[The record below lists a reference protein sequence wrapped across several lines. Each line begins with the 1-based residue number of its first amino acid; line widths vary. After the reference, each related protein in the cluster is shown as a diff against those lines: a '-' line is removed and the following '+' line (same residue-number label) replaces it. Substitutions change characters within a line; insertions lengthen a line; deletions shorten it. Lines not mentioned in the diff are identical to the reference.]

1 MKAEKITFWNTPP
14 EIGSLPITGNEKT
27 ILSIVDTFTRNG
39 GDCWATDQQFADV
52 ILCSR
57 QTINALI
64 RKLVEKGLLR
74 KEVMR
79 ISSDNTPRKLYLGDL
94 ATPLSNN
101 LTTLVKNP
109 DYPSQKSRLPLSK
122 IPTQIV
128 NKEIKEIKENEA
140 SATAT
145 AHTDT
150 ATADPV
156 TPSPQTIVE
165 LEQAIEKRIK
175 LEETSPLKKLRKEK
189 RKIGSLEELDLTP
202 EVRAAAERW
211 MDHKRAIG
219 KPIKLPK
226 LIAEVKKHGAGL
238 PGVVERSID
247 QGWTGLFPLPKIA
260 PWLRASSVASDWIS
274 AVGKFDPAKP
284 GTGKASEEVIN
295 ANPGL
300 KEIIVKIRD
309 KEQIRKSSDFVKRI
323 KQDEFFRNRIER
335 SIKEEL
341 TVVLTSGIGGK

>member
-1 MKAEKITFWNTPP
+1 MSDQKAIRYINISETVLVQPVGFPEK
-14 EIGSLPITGNEKT
+14 G
-27 ILSIVDTFTRNG
+27 ILAIVQGFIDAG
-39 GDCWATDQQFADV
+39 QECWVTDRQFGEAMG
-52 ILCSR
+52 IHPT
-57 QTINALI
+57 TINRTI
-64 RKLVEKGLLR
+64 RKLLFDGYLDRVLIRTDVG
-74 KEVMR
+74 
-79 ISSDNTPRKLYLGDL
+79 TPRRLTLGDSYYQNAKRLL
-94 ATPLSNN
+94 ANRQEAIS
-101 LTTLVKNP
+101 
-109 DYPSQKSRLPLSK
+109 KSLRGYY
-122 IPTQIV
+122 QIA
-128 NKEIKEIKENEA
+128 NQIETNRNKSKEIESA
-140 SATAT
+140 YATAT

-156 TPSPQTIVE
+156 TPFPQTIVE
-165 LEQAIEKRIK
+165 LEQATEQERIK
-175 LEETSPLKKLRKEK
+175 LEKTSPLKKLKKEK
-189 RKIGSLEELDLTP
+189 KVETLEELDLTP

-211 MDHKRAIG
+211 MEHKRTIG

-238 PGVVERSID
+238 PGVVQRSID

-260 PWLRASSVASDWIS
+260 PWVRAATVASDWIS

-309 KEQIRKSSDFVKRI
+309 KEQIRKSSDFVTRI
-323 KQDEFFRNRIER
+323 KQDEFFRNRIEK